1 MIKSLLKGERKGAS
15 KRLLCLNARL
25 KISNPCEYLTSRV
38 CVWPLVNSI
47 CLVVWQQAACADA
60 MLNRAQGYRRKI
72 HHLSGGNGLRVWG
85 RAIGC

>member
-38 CVWPLVNSI
+38 CDPLFTDFSG
-47 CLVVWQQAACADA
+47 CLTACADE
-60 MLNRAQGYRRKI
+60 MLNRGTE
-72 HHLSGGNGLRVWG
+72 G
-85 RAIGC
+85 RSIMLVEAMA